1 MPHHN
6 HPSPPNRQ
14 IHRYKTRLPSYK
26 NAVYGFPALRRDL
39 LAEKAR
45 GGRGLDEKQLG
56 GVFTAG
62 AWSVQG
68 GRFLVGREA
77 AFYPN
82 DPVLKACGH
91 QTNRFYEY

>member
-1 MPHHN
+1 M
-6 HPSPPNRQ
+6 
-14 IHRYKTRLPSYK
+14 
-26 NAVYGFPALRRDL
+26 YGWPFLRRDL

-77 AFYPN
+77 AFYP
-82 DPVLKACGH
+82 
-91 QTNRFYEY
+91 